1 MDNPDMN
8 LFLYH
13 SHIGSC
19 FISAIIPVT
28 IAILN
33 FENRYFNGNLL
44 EFATIFLTINV
55 LEFEFDAILVGEVII
70 YV

>member
-1 MDNPDMN
+1 M
-8 LFLYH
+8 
-13 SHIGSC
+13 
-19 FISAIIPVT
+19 T

-33 FENRYFNGNLL
+33 FENRHFNGNLL

-55 LEFEFDAILVGEVII
+55 LEFEFNAILVGEVII